1 MDKNKHTL
9 EEAIGKLPQYQPPT
23 MLWDNISEELE
34 MDRQDV
40 QWRSKID
47 ELPQHEAPSFIWDN
61 IAQELPAEEAA
72 PRKGKLIRLLPR
84 IAAAA
89 SVMLLL
95 AVGFWWQSRSAA
107 KVELIMTQ
115 EIVPEGEW
123 PEDWEQEDAEIESV
137 MQLAAN
143 SPMDRPE
150 DFERL
155 KADLEELNSARAE
168 LLELMEAY
176 GKDPKVMKE
185 IGEIERQR
193 SAVVKQVV
201 SLI

>member
-1 MDKNKHTL
+1 MDKNKHIL
-9 EEAIGKLPQYQPPT
+9 EGAIRELPQYQPPT
-23 MLWDNISEELE
+23 DLWDKITEGLEE
-34 MDRQDV
+34 DRQDM
-40 QWRSKID
+40 QWRSKIE
-47 ELPQHEAPSFIWDN
+47 ELPQYEAPAFIWDD
-61 IAQELPAEEAA
+61 IAKALPTEVAT
-72 PRKGKLIRLLPR
+72 PQKGKLIRLMPR

-89 SVMLLL
+89 SVLLL
-95 AVGFWWQSRSAA
+95 LTLGVWWQTRDTATID
-107 KVELIMTQ
+107 VIITQ
-115 EIVPEGEW
+115 EIAPKNQW
-123 PEDWEQEDAEIESV
+123 IEDWDEDDADIESV

-143 SPMDRPE
+143 SPMERPD

-155 KADLEELNSARAE
+155 KADLEELNAARAE